1 MGDLSIFCITPQV
14 RQLSVYSRFPPIFN
28 FCELLISAKVKHSA
42 DFPTEA
48 LKEGKN
54 FFKKPFFIYEL
65 FVNKTA
71 FYLYYRTIV
80 GKIAQGVVQI
90 AQRGA

>member
-1 MGDLSIFCITPQV
+1 MGDVSIFCITPQV

-48 LKEGKN
+48 LKEEKIFSKN
-54 FFKKPFFIYEL
+54 LFSFMNCLLTKRHFIC
-65 FVNKTA
+65 
-71 FYLYYRTIV
+71 TIEQLLV
-80 GKIAQGVVQI
+80 K
-90 AQRGA
+90 

>member
-48 LKEGKN
+48 LKK
-54 FFKKPFFIYEL
+54 
-65 FVNKTA
+65 
-71 FYLYYRTIV
+71 
-80 GKIAQGVVQI
+80 GKIFSKNLFPFMNFLLTKHPKICNIEQLLVK
-90 AQRGA
+90 